1 MQLLLYALSRLQ
13 TINYP
18 STSIYCSYICCALP
32 QRSRLSIDRLSRCH
46 HRLPTCLLAMP
57 NVTSLPRPCRPH
69 RRLPRSSITSGASC
83 RYRNAEGSRA
93 HLPGMPVMNPR
104 PHLALSFAHRRRLL
118 LIFRPL
124 YHAACRTAEPAQTCA
139 RVTYSTLP
147 MPMPSRSNV
156 RRGGSIVAD
165 LLSALASSRL
175 VSCPYQSERTSP
187 RTPGTGIAGRPRELP
202 VDVPVRARK

>member
-1 MQLLLYALSRLQ
+1 MYALSRLQ

-118 LIFRPL
+118 FIFRLL
-124 YHAACRTAEPAQTCA
+124 YHALVGLPNWPDLRPCH
-139 RVTYSTLP
+139 TLLHANAHP
-147 MPMPSRSNV
+147 GPTSDGGYRRRSL
-156 RRGGSIVAD
+156 RFIVV
-165 LLSALASSRL
+165 SSRL
-175 VSCPYQSERTSP
+175 LLSTSSRYRHCSCRATRTTRGP
-187 RTPGTGIAGRPRELP
+187 TVQT
-202 VDVPVRARK
+202 PVRARE

>member
-1 MQLLLYALSRLQ
+1 MHYRKGVAS
-13 TINYP
+13 P
-18 STSIYCSYICCALP
+18 
-32 QRSRLSIDRLSRCH
+32 SIDSPRCH

-118 LIFRPL
+118 FIFRRL
-124 YHAACRTAEPAQTCA
+124 YHAACRTAKPAQTCA

-156 RRGGSIVAD
+156 RRSYRRRSLRFIVA
-165 LLSALASSRL
+165 SSP
-175 VSCPYQSERTSP
+175 SSP
-187 RTPGTGIAGRPRELP
+187 RAPGTDIAVAGPRELP

>member
-13 TINYP
+13 TINFP

-118 LIFRPL
+118 LISRRL
-124 YHAACRTAEPAQTCA
+124 YHAAYRTARLA
-139 RVTYSTLP
+139 RLRPCHTLP
-147 MPMPSRSNV
+147 TAPCQCHPVQR
-156 RRGGSIVAD
+156 
-165 LLSALASSRL
+165 
-175 VSCPYQSERTSP
+175 Q
-187 RTPGTGIAGRPRELP
+187 TG
-202 VDVPVRARK
+202 